1 MGCNTSRTKNSIIMS
16 SSRHTPQISPQ
27 KASIRPATF
36 VFHKQSSILDDYQ
49 MGPILGSGAFGLV
62 RMAVQKSTGLDRAVK
77 SIKKSK
83 IAKDPQSKS
92 SFFNEIEIL
101 KQIDHPNILRIFE
114 FYEDSNCFHLVTE
127 LLSGGELFEFL
138 TSQDSLSESIS
149 AHFIHQVLS
158 AVNYCHQEGIVHRDL
173 KPENLLLE
181 SKSSG
186 SQLKV
191 IDFGAA
197 AIYNGKTPLKAR
209 FGTCYYIAPEVLKGE
224 YNEKCDI
231 WSCGVILYIMLSG
244 RPPFNGKNDSEILSK
259 IKNGAFSFPPNEW
272 SRVSSEAKDLIQNMI
287 NYNPETRFSAQQALN
302 HSWFTNLTQRNSP
315 LPSIV
320 SNLTQFRAS
329 QKLQH
334 AVLTFISSQLISKKE
349 LSSLAENFKSMD
361 KNGDGKLSKQELIEE
376 FSKTMS
382 MDQALDEVN
391 RILELVDLDHNGYID
406 YSEFL
411 MASMKKETIE
421 SKKNLEAAFKLFDLD
436 GNGTISTEELR
447 NILGEDSNSDTL
459 WEEVVAKVDQ
469 NGDGSIDLK
478 EFKDMM
484 MKLIDIQ

>member
-1 MGCNTSRTKNSIIMS
+1 MGCNTSRTKNSIIVS
-16 SSRHTPQISPQ
+16 SSRNTPQISPQ
-27 KASIRPATF
+27 KASIRPGTF
-36 VFHKQSSILDDYQ
+36 VFHKHSSILDDYE
-49 MGPILGSGAFGLV
+49 MGPILGSGAFGSV
-62 RMAVQKSTGLDRAVK
+62 RIAVQKSTGLDRAIK
-77 SIKKSK
+77 SIQKSK

-101 KQIDHPNILRIFE
+101 KQIDHPNVLRIFE
-114 FYEDSNCFHLVTE
+114 FYEDSNFFHLVTE
-127 LLSGGELFEFL
+127 LLTGGELFEYL

-149 AHFIHQVLS
+149 AHFIQQVLL
-158 AVNYCHQEGIVHRDL
+158 AVNYCHQQGIVHRDL

-186 SQLKV
+186 STLKV

-197 AIYNGKTPLKAR
+197 AIYNGKNPLKAM
-209 FGTCYYIAPEVLKGE
+209 FGTCYYMAPEVLNRE

-231 WSCGVILYIMLSG
+231 WSCGVILFIMLSG
-244 RPPFNGKNDSEILSK
+244 KPPFNGKNDSEILAK
-259 IKNGAFSFPPNEW
+259 IKKGVFSFPAHEW
-272 SRVSSEAKDLIQNMI
+272 SHVSPEAKDLIQSMI
-287 NYNPETRFSAQQALN
+287 NCDPETRFSAEQALN
-302 HSWFTNLTQRNSP
+302 HCWFTTNTQRNAP

-349 LSSLAENFKSMD
+349 LSLLAQNFKLMD
-361 KNGDGKLSKQELIEE
+361 KNGDGKLSKEELIEE

-382 MDQALDEVN
+382 KVQASDEVN
-391 RILELVDLDHNGYID
+391 RILELVDLDQNGFVD

-421 SKKNLEAAFKLFDLD
+421 SKKNLEVAFKLFDLD
-436 GNGTISTEELR
+436 GNGTISAEELK
-447 NILGEDSNSDTL
+447 NILGEDSNSGTI

-484 MKLIDIQ
+484 MKIMDIQ